1 MDWAP
6 SIWIYFVLC
15 LSTIVQGTRYEFF
28 ADDDDVFVNCADI
41 PGNNGVH
48 DAVDMSEFHIKF
60 HEGVVSASGNMTCVW
75 EGVEPT
81 DRIDVR

>member
-1 MDWAP
+1 MNWP
-6 SIWIYFVLC
+6 SCIWICLVLC
-15 LSTIVQGTRYEFF
+15 LSTIVEGTLYEFF
-28 ADDDDVFVNCADI
+28 ADDDVFVNCPDI